1 MLRSFYLP
9 RVNFCK
15 LGRSA
20 FKLHHLSTV
29 KILWGGSPAR
39 LPLQFKSENSTIFMY
54 FSQLTE
60 NFGDL
65 AGAAVLVWL
74 CIPTL
79 SLASKPGRLEN
90 RGRLKQY
97 CILLTHR
104 CL

>member
-9 RVNFCK
+9 SVNFANSVD
-15 LGRSA
+15 R
-20 FKLHHLSTV
+20 HLNCTISLQL
-29 KILWGGSPAR
+29 KFCGAGSPAR
-39 LPLQFKSENSTIFMY
+39 LPLQFKSEDCTIFMY

-60 NFGDL
+60 NFGDI

-79 SLASKPGRLEN
+79 ILASKPVRLEN